1 MDTPRTRARSVRGAL
16 VGVSSAAMTTGA
28 HIAAG
33 GGVPRGPALI
43 VALLMCVTAGAL
55 VARVRCGG
63 LTGYT
68 AIAAALAGA
77 QLAGHVTLM
86 VGAHQH
92 HSAAGPSWFMPA
104 AHLGAAALL
113 GAAITSVEYLYAVC
127 VSVLCWLRLFTLRAP
142 RASSP
147 VIRPR
152 PDVAVRQ
159 PVLSFGLGMRAP
171 PAVA

>member
-1 MDTPRTRARSVRGAL
+1 
-16 VGVSSAAMTTGA
+16 MTTGA

-77 QLAGHVTLM
+77 QLDGHVTRM

-92 HSAAGPSWFMPA
+92 HSAAGQSWFMPA

-147 VIRPR
+147 VIQSRPN
-152 PDVAVRQ
+152 VVVRQ
-159 PVLSFGLGMRAP
+159 PVLSSGLGMRAP